1 MSDCQ
6 SLFTCWVVVPGDV
19 SLVLTDVYPSK
30 KCTSCSHLLQVEVDI
45 IVVEFPPSR
54 EVGKY
59 DLQVQNF

>member
-1 MSDCQ
+1 M
-6 SLFTCWVVVPGDV
+6 PA
-19 SLVLTDVYPSK
+19 
-30 KCTSCSHLLQVEVDI
+30 SCSHLLQVEVDI